1 MVPTPQMAHFAGA
14 TTVAF
19 TITGTLQTP
28 QLSWWVHRQ
37 LRSLWPPH
45 HFSLW
50 IEAFNLKEAI
60 SPKTLFFGFMLLFSN
75 VEGHENHLEIRTKDA
90 ADSPQV
96 NHSLGVGDENE
107 TQASIVL
114 KTSHVVLMHTQVG
127 NH

>member
-1 MVPTPQMAHFAGA
+1 
-14 TTVAF
+14 
-19 TITGTLQTP
+19 
-28 QLSWWVHRQ
+28 
-37 LRSLWPPH
+37 
-45 HFSLW
+45 
-50 IEAFNLKEAI
+50 
-60 SPKTLFFGFMLLFSN
+60 MLLFSN

-96 NHSLGVGDENE
+96 NHSLRVGDENE